1 MAVKNNNQIHPLP
14 KQQGDV
20 TTMPIDPDSPDGPG
34 MKSTSIKQ
42 PSDLPIDQITH

>member
-1 MAVKNNNQIHPLP
+1 MAIKKNNQIHPLP

-34 MKSTSIKQ
+34 MKSIPVDQLK
-42 PSDLPIDQITH
+42 DLPTDQVIY